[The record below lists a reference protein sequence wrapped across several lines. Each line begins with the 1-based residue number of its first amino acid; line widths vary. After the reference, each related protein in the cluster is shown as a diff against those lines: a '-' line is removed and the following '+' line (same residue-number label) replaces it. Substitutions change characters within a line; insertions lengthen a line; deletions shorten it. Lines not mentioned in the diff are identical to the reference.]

1 MFTGAEI
8 RDYRFSITFSLRE
21 AIFRQNVAA
30 MSKPNS
36 ARPKTLRHRPWTT
49 PGGIRIRPMKNRSGT
64 YSFRVEVPESVMGR
78 RTLRQFKT
86 TEEAESYAAVLLR
99 QRMNNGLAAFD
110 LDDTQR
116 NHARKAFDLLA
127 IKNCRAEDLETA
139 VRFYLSHHRPEGG
152 DVTVD
157 QLMND
162 YLIGK
167 RNGSTTKSQKP
178 LRERS
183 VADVEHRLGVFA
195 KTFGSHLVKN
205 VTKADVRE
213 WLDDPTHTAQT
224 RRNYH
229 TVVNGLFRYA
239 ICQKFAAINP
249 LAEIPKPGVDYREPG
264 ILTVEQAARLLN
276 AALEHPELELGWFI
290 TLKLFCGIRTLE
302 TQRLIMDN
310 ILLPEGFV
318 NVKTAVTKVSHIRN
332 VEFVVNTFEQLT
344 FLAKDGTSRT
354 ERHATQLD
362 PVTAWLSRLPAPA
375 SSGLEP
381 KGYNKRFA
389 KLRKYAGIDPW
400 PQNAIRHSYAS
411 YLYELTGD
419 ATLVCARLGQ
429 KSDKTLFKHY
439 RALVRR
445 GDGLK
450 FFKLAPPASAT
461 NVIPMTAADPKTN
474 ALIASA

>member
-1 MFTGAEI
+1 
-8 RDYRFSITFSLRE
+8 
-21 AIFRQNVAA
+21 
-30 MSKPNS
+30 
-36 ARPKTLRHRPWTT
+36 
-49 PGGIRIRPMKNRSGT
+49 MKNRSGT

-157 QLMND
+157 KLMND
-162 YLIGK
+162 YIIGK

-195 KTFGSHLVKN
+195 KAFGSHLVKN

-239 ICQKFAAINP
+239 ICQKFAALNP
-249 LAEIPKPGVDYREPG
+249 LAEIPKPGADDREPG
-264 ILTVEQAARLLN
+264 ILTVEQTAQLLN

-290 TLKLFCGIRTLE
+290 TLGLFCGIRTE
-302 TQRLIMDN
+302 EIHRLTVDDIR
-310 ILLPEGFV
+310 LPEGFV
-318 NVKTAVTKVSHIRN
+318 NLNKSVTKKHRIRN
-332 VEFVVNTFEQLT
+332 VCFVVDTFEQLT
-344 FLAKDGTSRT
+344 FLTKGGTSRT
-354 ERHATQLD
+354 ERHAMQLD

-375 SSGLEP
+375 SSGLKP
-381 KGYNKRFA
+381 RSFNKRFA
-389 KLRKYAGIDPW
+389 KLREYAAIDPW
-400 PQNAIRHSYAS
+400 PHNAMRHSYAS
-411 YLYELTGD
+411 YLYELTD
-419 ATLVCARLGQ
+419 NAALVCARLGQ
-429 KSDKTLFKHY
+429 KSESVLFEHY

-461 NVIPMTAADPKTN
+461 NVIPMMSADPKTN